1 MTRSASCDHLATMR
15 SACHCAC
22 EEGRTISK
30 QRSFST
36 NNLCDLNISEK
47 VKEDNNNHNNNTSKC
62 SKHGK
67 FSRDYVNCDPSLHS
81 AAFNR
86 LMSLL
91 LLHGSGSN
99 HSVVR
104 GQVTSGVHLSKGKTR
119 HILCVLLSSGSS
131 RSSYL
136 QSSTGAPKILRLVWF
151 SGCLGKL
158 VGRRGFLLM
167 IKCIFMVLNN
177 VLTVTIH
184 VMCKMCNVSPSFE
197 RRGNRKCWPVEYEHW
212 RPLAAERT
220 KTLQL

>member
-22 EEGRTISK
+22 EEGRTISR
-30 QRSFST
+30 QRSLST

-67 FSRDYVNCDPSLHS
+67 SSRDYVNCDPSLHS

-91 LLHGSGSN
+91 LLHGSN

-119 HILCVLLSSGSS
+119 HILCVLLSSGLS

-158 VGRRGFLLM
+158 VGRSRLLM
-167 IKCIFMVLNN
+167 IKCYVF
-177 VLTVTIH
+177 
-184 VMCKMCNVSPSFE
+184 SWF
-197 RRGNRKCWPVEYEHW
+197 
-212 RPLAAERT
+212 
-220 KTLQL
+220 

>member
-1 MTRSASCDHLATMR
+1 MKHHRTRPRLPSPQLARRRRKKRLRWSDATMTRSASCDHLATMR

-22 EEGRTISK
+22 EEGRTSSK
-30 QRSFST
+30 QRSLST

-47 VKEDNNNHNNNTSKC
+47 VKECSTEDNTSKC

-67 FSRDYVNCDPSLHS
+67 FGRDYVNCDPSLHS

-119 HILCVLLSSGSS
+119 HILCVLPSSGSS
-131 RSSYL
+131 
-136 QSSTGAPKILRLVWF
+136 
-151 SGCLGKL
+151 
-158 VGRRGFLLM
+158 
-167 IKCIFMVLNN
+167 
-177 VLTVTIH
+177 
-184 VMCKMCNVSPSFE
+184 
-197 RRGNRKCWPVEYEHW
+197 
-212 RPLAAERT
+212 
-220 KTLQL
+220 